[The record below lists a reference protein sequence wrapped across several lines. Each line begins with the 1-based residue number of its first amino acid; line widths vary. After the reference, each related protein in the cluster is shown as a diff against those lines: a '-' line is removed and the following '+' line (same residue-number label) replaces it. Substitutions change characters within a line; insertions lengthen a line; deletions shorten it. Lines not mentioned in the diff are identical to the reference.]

1 MSVHPQ
7 TRTWLCSSSLY
18 LKSLGGLLGLGLSG
32 GQQFETGFLFVCFD
46 LVWLDMSKFSK
57 TNKSTQ
63 LFLKFIYSQV
73 KLNSTWAGNTFMCPS
88 LMTLDSKA
96 HKRRAI
102 WRKVALWWLT
112 NSHGLSG
119 KFVSNYKHRFWEN
132 HWIQNACDS
141 PLSDIQMNG
150 KSAK

>member
-1 MSVHPQ
+1 MWQTYQLSDLKMSIYPQ
-7 TRTWLCSSSLY
+7 TWLCSSSLH
-18 LKSLGGLLGLGLSG
+18 LKPLGGLLGLGL
-32 GQQFETGFLFVCFD
+32 FKAGFLFVCFD

-73 KLNSTWAGNTFMCPS
+73 KLNFTWARNIFMCPR

-102 WRKVALWWLT
+102 WRKVA

-119 KFVSNYKHRFWEN
+119 KFASNYKHCFCEN
-132 HWIQNACDS
+132 RWIQNACDS

-150 KSAK
+150 KTAK